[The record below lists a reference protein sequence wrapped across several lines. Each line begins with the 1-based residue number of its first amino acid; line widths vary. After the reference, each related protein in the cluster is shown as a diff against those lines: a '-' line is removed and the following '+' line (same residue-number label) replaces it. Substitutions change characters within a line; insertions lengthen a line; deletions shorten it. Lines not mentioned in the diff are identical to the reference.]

1 MSKSHITQAQTALA
15 AAGFYTGK
23 IDGDFGGGSLRA
35 VESLLSNVDK
45 AVDVLTTP
53 ETVSGRSLS
62 QAGVEL
68 IKEFEGL
75 RLNAYKDTGGVLT
88 IGYGHTTAAGGLK
101 VYLGLTIT
109 HEEAE
114 QLLIDDLARM
124 AYPVID
130 RLVKVPLTQG
140 QFDALCSFIYNLG
153 EGQVSKSTL
162 LKLLNAKDYD
172 GASSQFERWV
182 YDNGV
187 KLNGLIRRREA
198 ERKLFDS

>member
-1 MSKSHITQAQTALA
+1 MAKTHITQAQTALA
-15 AAGFYTGK
+15 AAGFYSGK

-35 VESLLSNVDK
+35 VEAMISNTGK

-53 ETVSGRSLS
+53 ETVSARTLS

-75 RLNAYKDTGGVLT
+75 RLAAYKDTGGVLT

-101 VYLGLTIT
+101 VYAGLTIT

-124 AYPVID
+124 TYPVID
-130 RLVKVPLTQG
+130 KLVKVPLTQG

-162 LKLLNAKDYD
+162 LRLLNAKDYD
-172 GASSQFERWV
+172 GASGQFERWV

-187 KLNGLIRRREA
+187 KLNGLIRRRAA
-198 ERKLFDS
+198 EKVLFDV